1 MGQAMRPLSERQQ
14 RGVAAVGILFFAG
27 AFCFLPPAG
36 ILSAY
41 IVGILAGA
49 GAFAIWRTPGGH
61 KNEIP
66 DVSVRE
72 RAGG

>member
-1 MGQAMRPLSERQQ
+1 MRTLSERQQ
-14 RGVAAVGILFFAG
+14 RGVAAAAILFFAG
-27 AFCFLPPAG
+27 VFCFLPPAG

-41 IVGILAGA
+41 VVGILAGA
-49 GAFAIWRTPGGH
+49 GAFAIWRTPGIR

-66 DVSVRE
+66 DASARE